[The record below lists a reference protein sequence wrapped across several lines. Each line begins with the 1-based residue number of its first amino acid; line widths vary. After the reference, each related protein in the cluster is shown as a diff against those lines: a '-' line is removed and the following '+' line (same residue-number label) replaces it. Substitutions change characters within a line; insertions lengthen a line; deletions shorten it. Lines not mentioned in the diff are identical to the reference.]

1 TLKPVNRY
9 SLVNDALERYL
20 YTTNYDPNDPAHD
33 NTAPGEVS
41 ISGVWGEGD
50 PYPGT
55 LKQDQKNLLDSS
67 EESYWMFMNTW
78 GVDSYD
84 ARGGERITLH
94 NRPDSCPNASWNGSY
109 TSYCAGVYADDVVSH
124 EWGHAYT
131 EYNSGLIYQ
140 WQSGALNEAYSDI
153 YGESLDLLNG
163 REDEGEGDLTVKRRD
178 GVCSSHTRGDIT
190 ATITAPAAVAGDCQ
204 SAAPAAFGPQFTP
217 AGVTSDVVVATDEAN
232 DAGPK
237 TTDGCTTISNAG
249 ALAGKW
255 AYVDRGTCGFA
266 VKVRN
271 VKATGADGIV
281 FGNTGPGALSV
292 SGNDPDLYGLMVSQ
306 ADGTRIKS
314 VGTVT
319 MTVKEKVRESDD
331 SYRWLIGE
339 KSPAFG
345 GAIRDMWNPTCY
357 GDPGKVS
364 DAEYHCTS
372 DDNGGVHGNSA
383 VPNHGYALLV
393 DGGTYNGVTVKGIG
407 IDKALNIYFKAQNEY
422 LVPTSNFVDHADSLE
437 AACSA
442 LIDRPIN
449 EITLERNTSAT
460 LDERITKADC
470 AEVTKMIAAVELRLD
485 PTQECGWEPILAKDG
500 VPTYSC
506 GAGTSAQTLF
516 ADDFEGGLTKW
527 TTDKEIVYTGAQ
539 NRPWVASDEAP
550 GGHAGGVAYG
560 PDLGDGSCSGTASD
574 ISGRDSI
581 VSPAVVV
588 PASSQSPRLSFDHYV
603 ATEAGYDGG
612 NVKLKVNG
620 GAFTVVPDAAFVFNG
635 YNETFETKAGGNTNP
650 MAGQPA
656 FSGTNP
662 GSVFGSWGTSVVDL
676 GKAGVKPGDT
686 VQLRFD
692 MGRDGCGGVDGW
704 YVDNVKVQVCATPAP
719 PTTTP
724 TPTPAGKAKSRTTA
738 KVSPERPSFGN
749 DFTVIGK
756 VKAANR
762 ALRSKVIFRIDG
774 KRVGS
779 RKIREGRAVM
789 TIRRNYGVGKHTLT
803 VIYRGTDRV
812 ARSKDKLTF
821 RIVR

>member
-1 TLKPVNRY
+1 
-9 SLVNDALERYL
+9 
-20 YTTNYDPNDPAHD
+20 
-33 NTAPGEVS
+33 
-41 ISGVWGEGD
+41 
-50 PYPGT
+50 
-55 LKQDQKNLLDSS
+55 
-67 EESYWMFMNTW
+67 
-78 GVDSYD
+78 
-84 ARGGERITLH
+84 
-94 NRPDSCPNASWNGSY
+94 
-109 TSYCAGVYADDVVSH
+109 
-124 EWGHAYT
+124 
-131 EYNSGLIYQ
+131 
-140 WQSGALNEAYSDI
+140 
-153 YGESLDLLNG
+153 
-163 REDEGEGDLTVKRRD
+163 
-178 GVCSSHTRGDIT
+178 
-190 ATITAPAAVAGDCQ
+190 
-204 SAAPAAFGPQFTP
+204 
-217 AGVTSDVVVATDEAN
+217 
-232 DAGPK
+232 
-237 TTDGCTTISNAG
+237 
-249 ALAGKW
+249 
-255 AYVDRGTCGFA
+255 
-266 VKVRN
+266 
-271 VKATGADGIV
+271 
-281 FGNTGPGALSV
+281 
-292 SGNDPDLYGLMVSQ
+292 
-306 ADGTRIKS
+306 
-314 VGTVT
+314 
-319 MTVKEKVRESDD
+319 
-331 SYRWLIGE
+331 
-339 KSPAFG
+339 
-345 GAIRDMWNPTCY
+345 
-357 GDPGKVS
+357 
-364 DAEYHCTS
+364 
-372 DDNGGVHGNSA
+372 
-383 VPNHGYALLV
+383 
-393 DGGTYNGVTVKGIG
+393 
-407 IDKALNIYFKAQNEY
+407 
-422 LVPTSNFVDHADSLE
+422 
-437 AACSA
+437 
-442 LIDRPIN
+442 
-449 EITLERNTSAT
+449 
-460 LDERITKADC
+460 
-470 AEVTKMIAAVELRLD
+470 
-485 PTQECGWEPILAKDG
+485 

-756 VKAANR
+756 VKAENR
-762 ALRSKVIFRIDG
+762 ALRSKVIFKLDG
-774 KRVGS
+774 KRIGS

-789 TIRRNYGVGKHTLT
+789 TVRKNYGVGKHTLT
-803 VIYRGTDRV
+803 VLYLGTAKV
-812 ARSKDKLTF
+812 ARSRDTITF
-821 RIVR
+821 RITR